1 MQKLDKVNTY
11 ILDLRERGDRRSF
24 GPPTQFP
31 YLDSNDKLV
40 VNDRRSIPD
49 RRIANIQVK
58 GHFLH
63 INRNY

>member
-1 MQKLDKVNTY
+1 MRNLFKTNPY
-11 ILDLRERGDRRSF
+11 ILDFRERGDRRSF
-24 GPPTQFP
+24 GPATQFP
-31 YLDSNDKLV
+31 FLDSNDKLV
-40 VNDRRSIPD
+40 VNDRRSKPD